1 MKTYNV
7 NGLQCIDAT
16 EPLTFTVTKN
26 DVALA
31 SRKDHANCVIARSLL
46 KQTGS
51 DVLICRSRVYVK
63 QAYQDV
69 WVRYIT
75 RGSMREQLIA
85 FAQGGIFEEGE
96 YSLSPPEPCKRLGQH
111 TGGNKPALIP
121 KPRSKPIK
129 LTDVRNNAGNWPIA
143 S

>member
-1 MKTYNV
+1 MKTFNV

-63 QAYQDV
+63 QTHQDV
-69 WVRYIT
+69 WVRYVA
-75 RGSMREQLIA
+75 RSSMREQLIA
-85 FAQGGIFEEGE
+85 FDQGGIFEEGE
-96 YSLSPPEPCKRLGQH
+96 YSLIPPPPCKKLGQH
-111 TGGNKPALIP
+111 TGGNKSSSTPT
-121 KPRSKPIK
+121 PRSKPIK
-129 LTDVRNNAGNWPIA
+129 LTGVRDYAYHWPVA

>member
-1 MKTYNV
+1 MKTHRV
-7 NGLQCIDAT
+7 LGIQCVDAT
-16 EPLTFTVTKN
+16 EVLTFTVTKN

-63 QAYQDV
+63 QTDKDL
-69 WVRYIT
+69 WVRYVSLN
-75 RGSMREQLIA
+75 SMREQLIA
-85 FAQGGIFEEGE
+85 FDQGGDFEEGE
-96 YSLSPPEPCKRLGQH
+96 YCLKPPPPCKKLGQH
-111 TGGNKPALIP
+111 TGGQKKSPRPKRRAKPV
-121 KPRSKPIK
+121 K
-129 LTDVRNNAGNWPIA
+129 LTGVRNYAGHWPLA

>member
-1 MKTYNV
+1 MKTFNV

-31 SRKDHANCVIARSLL
+31 SRKDHANCVIARSLM

-69 WVRYIT
+69 WVRYIPKN
-75 RGSMREQLIA
+75 SMREQLVS
-85 FAQGGIFEEGE
+85 FDQGGTFADGE
-96 YSLSPPEPCKRLGQH
+96 YSLSPAQPCKKLGQH
-111 TGGNKPALIP
+111 TGGRKNSSLP
-121 KPRSKPIK
+121 KPRSKPVK
-129 LTDVRNNAGNWPIA
+129 LTGVRRYAGNWPIA
-143 S
+143 V

>member
-1 MKTYNV
+1 MKTFYV

-63 QAYQDV
+63 QTHQDV
-69 WVRYIT
+69 WVRYIA
-75 RGSMREQLIA
+75 RSSMREQLIA
-85 FAQGGIFEEGE
+85 FDQGGTLEEGE
-96 YSLSPPEPCKRLGQH
+96 YSLRPPQPCKKLGQH
-111 TGGNKPALIP
+111 TGGQKKNPSP
-121 KPRSKPIK
+121 KRRSKPIK
-129 LTDVRNNAGNWPIA
+129 LTGVRDYAGNWPVA

>member
-85 FAQGGIFEEGE
+85 FDQGGTLKKENILSVHHSPARNLGNIQEGKRKTLHRSVVLSQLS
-96 YSLSPPEPCKRLGQH
+96 SLVFVTTLGI
-111 TGGNKPALIP
+111 GL
-121 KPRSKPIK
+121 
-129 LTDVRNNAGNWPIA
+129 
-143 S
+143 

>member
-1 MKTYNV
+1 MRTFNV

-16 EPLTFTVTKN
+16 EPLTFIVTKN

-31 SRKDHANCVIARSLL
+31 SRKDHANCAIARSLM

-63 QAYQDV
+63 QTHQDV
-69 WVRYIT
+69 WVRYISKS
-75 RGSMREQLIA
+75 SMREQLIA
-85 FAQGGIFEEGE
+85 FDQGGTFEEGE
-96 YSLSPPEPCKRLGQH
+96 YSLGAPEPSKKLGQH
-111 TGGNKPALIP
+111 TGGNKHTLMPT
-121 KPRSKPIK
+121 PRSKPIK
-129 LTDVRNNAGNWPIA
+129 LIGVRDYAGNWSVA